1 MAARPGRVYA
11 EIPIDAPYP
20 RTEEF
25 RTSAPYNEFC
35 RLTSAALHGAMEA
48 APAGS

>member
-1 MAARPGRVYA
+1 MAARPGRVFS
-11 EIPIDAPYP
+11 ELQIDAPYP

-25 RTSAPYNEFC
+25 RTSPSSNEFC

-48 APAGS
+48 APATP